1 MMDCDVFK
9 WLQYLTIFCFQ
20 AKISVA
26 RLSRQELSINP
37 PLLQHPL
44 RFLLKRQLPDTTWIH
59 CFSRVRLSYSASADL
74 DWHLT
79 TEVLPGALGGQ
90 MSVLVLSPL
99 CLEFACCL
107 WTSQLEWAAFHSSY
121 CLCWAS
127 SLQKCQHNPIF
138 TRGEVYDSANFQL
151 TW

>member
-1 MMDCDVFK
+1 MDWDVFK

-59 CFSRVRLSYSASADL
+59 CFSQVRLSYSASADL

-79 TEVLPGALGGQ
+79 TEVLPGVLGGQ

-99 CLEFACCL
+99 CPWDCLLSVDFSAGMSSISFKLLSLLGFFFAEMS
-107 WTSQLEWAAFHSSY
+107 TQSHFHERWSVW
-121 CLCWAS
+121 LC
-127 SLQKCQHNPIF
+127 
-138 TRGEVYDSANFQL
+138 
-151 TW
+151 